1 MNIIETN
8 LEFNGLT
15 KRNSTNRIIL
25 HNSGVSVLQSVEVIH
40 NYHKNS
46 LGWAGIGYHFYV
58 RKDGSV
64 YRGRPEDTVG
74 AHAYGS
80 NSDSIGICFE
90 GNFDEETMPEAQK
103 RAGIELIAYLKEKY
117 GISLV
122 QGHRDVCNTSCPGKN
137 FPFEEIT
144 KGQTIE
150 EKKEEEEFEV
160 KRYKNGST
168 KEYVYQTTECVN
180 GDEIGYLNPGEECEC
195 YGITNNCA
203 IVVYKIDGS
212 SVGEKKVGFVKWL
225 GGVK

>member
-8 LEFNGLT
+8 LKFNGLT

-25 HNSGVSVLQSVEVIH
+25 HNSGVSVLQSVETIH

-46 LGWAGIGYHFYV
+46 LGWAGIGYHLYV

-103 RAGIELIAYLKEKY
+103 RAGIELVAYLKEKY
-117 GISLV
+117 SISTV
-122 QGHRDVCNTSCPGKN
+122 QGHKDVNNTSCPGKE
-137 FPFEEIT
+137 FPFEEIAN
-144 KGQTIE
+144 GVVE
-150 EKKEEEEFEV
+150 ESEEEDM
-160 KRYKNGST
+160 KIYKNGT
-168 KEYVYQTTECVN
+168 TVEPVYADTALTN
-180 GDEIGYLNPGEECEC
+180 KIGELNPHEQCDC
-195 YGITNNCA
+195 YGVFENRA
-203 IVVYKIDGS
+203 VVRYKVDNQDNY
-212 SVGEKKVGFVKWL
+212 KVGFCKWL
-225 GGVK
+225 DGVK